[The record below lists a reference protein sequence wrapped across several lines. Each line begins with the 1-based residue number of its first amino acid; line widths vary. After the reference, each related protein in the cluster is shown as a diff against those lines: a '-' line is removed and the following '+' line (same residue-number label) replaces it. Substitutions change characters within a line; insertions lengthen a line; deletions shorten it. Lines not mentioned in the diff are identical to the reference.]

1 MQRVLSV
8 SLSHVIRS
16 AATLLLPFS
25 FIALIAWATAGS
37 ASGNTSDPIRGAVWI
52 WLGGCRVPFQL
63 ALPPSSLP
71 GYLTF
76 LPIGGLVLPFLVIR
90 ATFNRAIDRLQGDF
104 HDINGVRLIFS
115 SMYAVLLTALAF
127 VSGSTAVTPQ
137 WYLAPIFGFLLCL
150 LATMSA
156 GYRVSPSRSLRIALR
171 ITAIYMGVS
180 LVAATLLLLTN
191 FTQVKTIT
199 ISLQPG
205 FFGGLLLLFLNVLYL
220 PNAAV
225 AIASYFSGTG
235 LAVGAGTIVSPWWY
249 QLGQI
254 PALPLLG
261 ILPTSRHPLA
271 LLGVLFFI
279 GLGVLL
285 ARWALAHGLQTL
297 IQSYLLTLALATL
310 LAYLG
315 SGALLTT
322 EMGAMGVSIWKFVLS
337 IAIEIGAGAAAT
349 TFIMNKRLSVKI

>member
-52 WLGGCRVPFQL
+52 WLGTHHLPFQL
-63 ALPPSSLP
+63 ALPPTSLP

-90 ATFNRAIDRLQGDF
+90 STFNRAIDRLQGDF

-115 SMYAVLLTALAF
+115 SMYAVLLTALAY

-235 LAVGAGTIVSPWWY
+235 LAVGTGTIVSPWWY

>member
-37 ASGNTSDPIRGAVWI
+37 ASGSTSDPIRGAVWI
-52 WLGGCRVPFQL
+52 WLGAHHLPFQL
-63 ALPPSSLP
+63 ALPPTSLP

-90 ATFNRAIDRLQGDF
+90 SAFNRAIDRLQGDF

-115 SMYAVLLTALAF
+115 GMYAALLTALAF
-127 VSGSTAVTPQ
+127 FSGSTAVTPQ
-137 WYLAPIFGFLLCL
+137 WYLAPIFGFLLSL
-150 LATMSA
+150 LATLSA
-156 GYRVSPSRSLRIALR
+156 GYRVNPSRSLRIALR
-171 ITAIYMGVS
+171 ITAMFMG
-180 LVAATLLLLTN
+180 AALMVTALLLILN
-191 FTQVKTIT
+191 FTQVKNIT

-205 FFGGLLLLFLNVLYL
+205 FFGGLLLLILNVLYL

-225 AIASYFSGTG
+225 ATAAYFSGTG
-235 LAVGAGTIVSPWWY
+235 LAVGAGTIVYPWWY

-271 LLGVLFFI
+271 LFGVLFFI

-285 ARWALAHGLQTL
+285 ARWALNFGVQTL
-297 IQSYLLTLALATL
+297 VQSYLFTIALATL
-310 LAYLG
+310 LAYLA
-315 SGALLTT
+315 SGALLTA

-337 IAIEIGAGAAAT
+337 IAVEIGIGAAAT
-349 TFIMNKRLSVKI
+349 TFFMNKRLSGKG

>member
-37 ASGNTSDPIRGAVWI
+37 ASGSTSDPIRGAVWI
-52 WLGGCRVPFQL
+52 WLGAHHLPFQL
-63 ALPPSSLP
+63 ALPPTSLP
-71 GYLTF
+71 GYLTY
-76 LPIGGLVLPFLVIR
+76 LPIGGIVLPLLVIR

-115 SMYAVLLTALAF
+115 GMYAALLTALAF
-127 VSGSTAVTPQ
+127 FSGSTAVTPQ
-137 WYLAPIFGFLLCL
+137 WYLAPIFGFLLAL
-150 LATMSA
+150 VATLSA
-156 GYRVSPSRSLRIALR
+156 GYRVNPSRSLRLALR
-171 ITAIYMGVS
+171 ITAIFMG
-180 LVAATLLLLTN
+180 AALMVTALLLILN
-191 FTQVKTIT
+191 FTQVKNIT

-205 FFGGLLLLFLNVLYL
+205 FFGGLLLLVLNVFYL

-225 AIASYFSGTG
+225 ATAAYFSGTG
-235 LAVGAGTIVSPWWY
+235 VAVGAGTIVSPWWY

-271 LLGVLFFI
+271 LFGVLFFI

-285 ARWALAHGLQTL
+285 ARWSLAFGIQTL
-297 IQSYLLTLALATL
+297 VQSYLFTIALATL
-310 LAYLG
+310 LAYLA
-315 SGALLTT
+315 SGALLTA

-337 IAIEIGAGAAAT
+337 IAIEIGIGAAAT
-349 TFIMNKRLSVKI
+349 TFFMNKQLSGKS

>member
-37 ASGNTSDPIRGAVWI
+37 ASGSTSDPIRGAVWI
-52 WLGGCRVPFQL
+52 WLGAHHLPFQL
-63 ALPPSSLP
+63 ALPPTSLP

-90 ATFNRAIDRLQGDF
+90 AVFNRAIDRLQGDF

-115 SMYAVLLTALAF
+115 GMYAALLTALAF
-127 VSGSTAVTPQ
+127 FSGSTAVTPQ
-137 WYLAPIFGFLLCL
+137 WYLAPIFGFLLAL
-150 LATMSA
+150 VATLSS
-156 GYRVSPSRSLRIALR
+156 GYRVNPSRSLRIALR
-171 ITAIYMGVS
+171 ITAIFMG
-180 LVAATLLLLTN
+180 AALIVTALLLILN
-191 FTQVKTIT
+191 FTQVKNIT

-205 FFGGLLLLFLNVLYL
+205 FFGGLLLLVLNVLYL

-225 AIASYFSGTG
+225 ATAAYFSGTG

-271 LLGVLFFI
+271 LFGVLFFI

-285 ARWALAHGLQTL
+285 ARWALNYGIQTL
-297 IQSYLLTLALATL
+297 VQSYLFTIALATL
-310 LAYLG
+310 LAYLA
-315 SGALLTT
+315 SGALLTA

-337 IAIEIGAGAAAT
+337 IAVEIGIGAAAT
-349 TFIMNKRLSVKI
+349 TFFMNKRLSGKS

>member
-37 ASGNTSDPIRGAVWI
+37 ASGSTSDPMRGAVWI
-52 WLGGCRVPFQL
+52 WLGAHHLPFQL
-63 ALPPSSLP
+63 ALPPTSLP

-90 ATFNRAIDRLQGDF
+90 AAFNRAIDRLQGDF

-115 SMYAVLLTALAF
+115 GMYAALLTALAF
-127 VSGSTAVTPQ
+127 FSGSTAVTPQ
-137 WYLAPIFGFLLCL
+137 WYLAPIFGFF
-150 LATMSA
+150 LALVATLSS
-156 GYRVSPSRSLRIALR
+156 GYRVNPSRSLRIALR
-171 ITAIYMGVS
+171 VTAILMG
-180 LVAATLLLLTN
+180 AALMVTALLLILN
-191 FTQVKTIT
+191 FTQVKNIT

-205 FFGGLLLLFLNVLYL
+205 FFGGLLLLVLNVLYL

-225 AIASYFSGTG
+225 ATAAYFSGTG

-271 LLGVLFFI
+271 LFGALFFI

-285 ARWALAHGLQTL
+285 ARWAINYGIQTL
-297 IQSYLLTLALATL
+297 VQSYLFTIALAML
-310 LAYLG
+310 LAYLA
-315 SGALLTT
+315 SGALLTA

-337 IAIEIGAGAAAT
+337 IAVEIGIGAAAT
-349 TFIMNKRLSVKI
+349 TFFMNKRLSGKS

>member
-8 SLSHVIRS
+8 SLSHVLRS

-37 ASGNTSDPIRGAVWI
+37 ASGSTSDPIRGAVWI
-52 WLGGCRVPFQL
+52 WLGAHHLPFQL
-63 ALPPSSLP
+63 ALPPTSLP

-90 ATFNRAIDRLQGDF
+90 AAFNRAIDRLQGDF

-115 SMYAVLLTALAF
+115 GMYAALLTALAF
-127 VSGSTAVTPQ
+127 LSGSTAVTPQ
-137 WYLAPIFGFLLCL
+137 WYLAPIFGFLLAL
-150 LATMSA
+150 VATLSA
-156 GYRVSPSRSLRIALR
+156 GYRVNPSRSLRIALR
-171 ITAIYMGVS
+171 ITAIFMG
-180 LVAATLLLLTN
+180 AALMVTALLLILN
-191 FTQVKTIT
+191 FTQVKNIT

-205 FFGGLLLLFLNVLYL
+205 FFGGLLLLVLNVLYL

-225 AIASYFSGTG
+225 ATAAYFSGTG

-271 LLGVLFFI
+271 LFGVLFFI

-285 ARWALAHGLQTL
+285 ARWALNYGIQTL
-297 IQSYLLTLALATL
+297 VQSYLFTIALATL
-310 LAYLG
+310 LAYLA
-315 SGALLTT
+315 SGALLTA

-337 IAIEIGAGAAAT
+337 IAVEIGIGAAAT
-349 TFIMNKRLSVKI
+349 TFFMNKRLSGKS

>member
-37 ASGNTSDPIRGAVWI
+37 ASGSTSDPIRGAVWI
-52 WLGGCRVPFQL
+52 WLGAHHLPFQL
-63 ALPPSSLP
+63 ALPPTSLP

-127 VSGSTAVTPQ
+127 LSGSNAVTPQ
-137 WYLAPIFGFLLCL
+137 WYLAPIFGFILCL

-156 GYRVSPSRSLRIALR
+156 GYRVNPSRALRIALR
-171 ITAIYMGVS
+171 ITSIYIGVA
-180 LVAATLLLLTN
+180 LVVTTLLLILN
-191 FTQVKTIT
+191 FTQVKNIT

-205 FFGGLLLLFLNVLYL
+205 IFGGLLLLFLNVLYL

-225 AIASYFSGTG
+225 ATAAYFSGTG

-249 QLGQI
+249 QLGQL

-261 ILPTSRHPLA
+261 ILPTSRQPLA

-285 ARWALAHGLQTL
+285 ARWALAHGIQTL
-297 IQSYLLTLALATL
+297 IQSYLFTIALATL

-315 SGALLTT
+315 SGALLTA
-322 EMGAMGVSIWKFVLS
+322 EMGALGVSIWKFVLS
-337 IAIEIGAGAAAT
+337 IALEIGIGAAAT
-349 TFIMNKRLSVKI
+349 TFVMNKRLSVKS

>member
-37 ASGNTSDPIRGAVWI
+37 ASGSTSDPIRGAVWI
-52 WLGGCRVPFQL
+52 WLGAHHLPFQL
-63 ALPPSSLP
+63 ALPPTSLP

-127 VSGSTAVTPQ
+127 LSGSTAVTPQ
-137 WYLAPIFGFLLCL
+137 WYLAPIFGFILCL

-156 GYRVSPSRSLRIALR
+156 GYRVNPSRALRIALR
-171 ITAIYMGVS
+171 ITSIYIGVA
-180 LVAATLLLLTN
+180 LVVTTLLLILN
-191 FTQVKTIT
+191 FTQVKNIT

-205 FFGGLLLLFLNVLYL
+205 IFGGLLLLFLNVLYL

-225 AIASYFSGTG
+225 ATAAYFSGTG

-249 QLGQI
+249 QLGQL

-261 ILPTSRHPLA
+261 ILPTSRQPLA

-285 ARWALAHGLQTL
+285 ARWALAHGIQTL
-297 IQSYLLTLALATL
+297 IQSYLFTIALATL

-315 SGALLTT
+315 SGALLTA

-337 IAIEIGAGAAAT
+337 IALEIGIGAAAT
-349 TFIMNKRLSVKI
+349 TFVMNKRLSVKS

>member
-1 MQRVLSV
+1 
-8 SLSHVIRS
+8 
-16 AATLLLPFS
+16 
-25 FIALIAWATAGS
+25 
-37 ASGNTSDPIRGAVWI
+37 VWI
-52 WLGGCRVPFQL
+52 WLGAHHLPFQL
-63 ALPPSSLP
+63 ALPPTSLP

-90 ATFNRAIDRLQGDF
+90 AAFNRAIDRLQGDF

-115 SMYAVLLTALAF
+115 GMYAALLTALAF
-127 VSGSTAVTPQ
+127 FSGSTAVTPQ
-137 WYLAPIFGFLLCL
+137 WYLAPIFGFLLAL
-150 LATMSA
+150 LATLSA
-156 GYRVSPSRSLRIALR
+156 GYRVNPSRSLRIALR
-171 ITAIYMGVS
+171 ITSIFMG
-180 LVAATLLLLTN
+180 AALIVTALLLILN
-191 FTQVKTIT
+191 FTQVKNIT

-205 FFGGLLLLFLNVLYL
+205 FFGGLLLLILNVLYL

-225 AIASYFSGTG
+225 ATAAYFSGTG

-285 ARWALAHGLQTL
+285 ARWALAFGIQTL
-297 IQSYLLTLALATL
+297 VQSYLFTIALATL
-310 LAYLG
+310 LAYLA
-315 SGALLTT
+315 SGALLTA

-337 IAIEIGAGAAAT
+337 IAIEIGIGAAAT
-349 TFIMNKRLSVKI
+349 TFFLNKRLSGKS

>member
-16 AATLLLPFS
+16 AATLLLPFA

-37 ASGNTSDPIRGAVWI
+37 ASGSTSDPIRGAVWI
-52 WLGGCRVPFQL
+52 WLGAHHLPFQL
-63 ALPPSSLP
+63 ALPPTSLP

-90 ATFNRAIDRLQGDF
+90 AAFNRAIDRLQGDF
-104 HDINGVRLIFS
+104 HDINSVRLIFS

-127 VSGSTAVTPQ
+127 FSDSTAVTPQ
-137 WYLAPIFGFLLCL
+137 WYLAPVFGFLLCL

-156 GYRVSPSRSLRIALR
+156 GYRINPSRSLRIALR
-171 ITAIYMGVS
+171 ITAMYVGVA
-180 LVAATLLLLTN
+180 LMVTTLLLILN
-191 FTQVKTIT
+191 FTQVKNIT

-205 FFGGLLLLFLNVLYL
+205 IFGGMLLLFLNILYL
-220 PNAAV
+220 PNAA
-225 AIASYFSGTG
+225 IATAAYFSGTG

-261 ILPTSRHPLA
+261 ILPTSRQPFA
-271 LLGVLFFI
+271 LLGTLFFV

-285 ARWALAHGLQTL
+285 ARWALAHGIQTL
-297 IQSYLLTLALATL
+297 IQSYLLTIALATL

-315 SGALLTT
+315 SGALITA

-337 IAIEIGAGAAAT
+337 IALEVGIGAAVT
-349 TFIMNKRLSVKI
+349 TFIMNKRLSVKS

>member
-37 ASGNTSDPIRGAVWI
+37 ASGSTSDPIRGAVWI
-52 WLGGCRVPFQL
+52 WLGAHHLPFQL
-63 ALPPSSLP
+63 ALPPTSLP

-90 ATFNRAIDRLQGDF
+90 AAFNRAIDRLQGDF

-115 SMYAVLLTALAF
+115 GMYAALLTALAF
-127 VSGSTAVTPQ
+127 FSGSTAVTPQ
-137 WYLAPIFGFLLCL
+137 WYLAPIFGFLLAL
-150 LATMSA
+150 LATLSA
-156 GYRVSPSRSLRIALR
+156 GYRVNPSRSLRIALR
-171 ITAIYMGVS
+171 ITAIFMG
-180 LVAATLLLLTN
+180 AALIVTALLLILN
-191 FTQVKTIT
+191 FTQVKNIT

-205 FFGGLLLLFLNVLYL
+205 FFGGLLLLILNVLYL

-225 AIASYFSGTG
+225 ATAAYFSGTG

-285 ARWALAHGLQTL
+285 ARWALAHGIQTL
-297 IQSYLLTLALATL
+297 VQSYLFTIALATL

-315 SGALLTT
+315 GGALLTA

-337 IAIEIGAGAAAT
+337 IAIEIGIGAAAT
-349 TFIMNKRLSVKI
+349 TFFLNKRLSGKS

>member
-8 SLSHVIRS
+8 SLSHVLRS

-37 ASGNTSDPIRGAVWI
+37 ASGSTSDPIRGAVWI
-52 WLGGCRVPFQL
+52 WLGAHHLPFQL
-63 ALPPSSLP
+63 ALPPTSLP

-90 ATFNRAIDRLQGDF
+90 AAFNRAIDRLQGDF

-115 SMYAVLLTALAF
+115 GMYAALLTALAF
-127 VSGSTAVTPQ
+127 FSGSNAVTPQ
-137 WYLAPIFGFLLCL
+137 WYLAPIFGFLLAL
-150 LATMSA
+150 VATLSA
-156 GYRVSPSRSLRIALR
+156 GYRVNPSRSLRIALR
-171 ITAIYMGVS
+171 ITAIFMG
-180 LVAATLLLLTN
+180 AALMVTALLLILN
-191 FTQVKTIT
+191 FTQVKNIT

-205 FFGGLLLLFLNVLYL
+205 FFGGLLLLILNVLYL

-225 AIASYFSGTG
+225 ATAAYFSGTG

-271 LLGVLFFI
+271 LFGALF
-279 GLGVLL
+279 LL
-285 ARWALAHGLQTL
+285 ASEFSWRVGRLTMEYRLWCRAISSPSHLQRCWH
-297 IQSYLLTLALATL
+297 
-310 LAYLG
+310 
-315 SGALLTT
+315 
-322 EMGAMGVSIWKFVLS
+322 IWQV
-337 IAIEIGAGAAAT
+337 
-349 TFIMNKRLSVKI
+349 VHC

>member
-37 ASGNTSDPIRGAVWI
+37 ASGSTSDPIRGAVWI
-52 WLGGCRVPFQL
+52 WLGAHHLPFQL
-63 ALPPSSLP
+63 ALPPTSLP

-127 VSGSTAVTPQ
+127 LSGSTAVTPQ
-137 WYLAPIFGFLLCL
+137 WYLAPIFGFILCL

-156 GYRVSPSRSLRIALR
+156 GYRVNPSRALRIALR
-171 ITAIYMGVS
+171 ITSIYMGVA
-180 LVAATLLLLTN
+180 LVVTTLLLILN
-191 FTQVKTIT
+191 FTQVKNIT

-205 FFGGLLLLFLNVLYL
+205 IFGGLLLLFLNVLYL

-225 AIASYFSGTG
+225 ATAAYFSGTG

-249 QLGQI
+249 QLGQL

-261 ILPTSRHPLA
+261 ILPTSRQPLA

-285 ARWALAHGLQTL
+285 ARWALAHGIQTL
-297 IQSYLLTLALATL
+297 IQSYLFTIALATL

-315 SGALLTT
+315 SGALLTA
-322 EMGAMGVSIWKFVLS
+322 EMGALGVSIWKFVLS
-337 IAIEIGAGAAAT
+337 IALEIGIGAAAT
-349 TFIMNKRLSVKI
+349 TFVMNKRLSVKS

>member
-25 FIALIAWATAGS
+25 FVALIAWATAGS
-37 ASGNTSDPIRGAVWI
+37 ASGSTSDPIRGAVWI
-52 WLGGCRVPFQL
+52 WLGAHHLPFQL
-63 ALPPSSLP
+63 ALPPTSLP

-90 ATFNRAIDRLQGDF
+90 AAFNRAIDRLQGDF

-127 VSGSTAVTPQ
+127 LSGSTAVTPQ
-137 WYLAPIFGFLLCL
+137 WYLAPIFGFILCL

-156 GYRVSPSRSLRIALR
+156 GYRVNPSRALRIALR
-171 ITAIYMGVS
+171 ITSIYIGVA
-180 LVAATLLLLTN
+180 LVVTTLLLILN
-191 FTQVKTIT
+191 FTQVKNIT

-205 FFGGLLLLFLNVLYL
+205 IFGGLLLLFLNVLYL

-225 AIASYFSGTG
+225 ATAAYFSGTG

-249 QLGQI
+249 QLGQL

-261 ILPTSRHPLA
+261 ILPTSRQPLA

-285 ARWALAHGLQTL
+285 ARWALAHGIQTL
-297 IQSYLLTLALATL
+297 IQSYLFTIALATL

-315 SGALLTT
+315 SGALLTA
-322 EMGAMGVSIWKFVLS
+322 EMGALGVSIWKFVLS
-337 IAIEIGAGAAAT
+337 IALEIGIGAAAT
-349 TFIMNKRLSVKI
+349 TFVMNKRLSVKS

>member
-37 ASGNTSDPIRGAVWI
+37 ASGSTSDPIRGAVWI
-52 WLGGCRVPFQL
+52 WLGAHHLPFQL
-63 ALPPSSLP
+63 ALPPTSLP

-127 VSGSTAVTPQ
+127 LSGSTAVTPQ

-156 GYRVSPSRSLRIALR
+156 GYRVNPSRSFRISLR
-171 ITAIYMGVS
+171 ITAIYIGVA
-180 LVAATLLLLTN
+180 LVVTTLLLIFN
-191 FTQVKTIT
+191 FTQVKNIT

-225 AIASYFSGTG
+225 ATAAYFSGTG
-235 LAVGAGTIVSPWWY
+235 LAVGAVTIVSPWWY
-249 QLGQI
+249 QLGQL

-261 ILPTSRHPLA
+261 ILPTSRQPLA

-285 ARWALAHGLQTL
+285 AYWALAHGIQTL
-297 IQSYLLTLALATL
+297 IQSYLFTIALATL
-310 LAYLG
+310 LAYL
-315 SGALLTT
+315 
-322 EMGAMGVSIWKFVLS
+322 
-337 IAIEIGAGAAAT
+337 
-349 TFIMNKRLSVKI
+349 

>member
-37 ASGNTSDPIRGAVWI
+37 ASGSTSDPIRGAVWI
-52 WLGGCRVPFQL
+52 WLGAHHLPFQL
-63 ALPPSSLP
+63 AIPPTSLP

-127 VSGSTAVTPQ
+127 LSGSNAVTPQ
-137 WYLAPIFGFLLCL
+137 WYLAPIFGFILCL

-156 GYRVSPSRSLRIALR
+156 GYRVNPSRALRIALR
-171 ITAIYMGVS
+171 ITSIYIGVA
-180 LVAATLLLLTN
+180 LVVTTLLLILN
-191 FTQVKTIT
+191 FTQVKNIT

-205 FFGGLLLLFLNVLYL
+205 IFGGLLLLFLNVLYL

-225 AIASYFSGTG
+225 ATAAYFSGTG

-249 QLGQI
+249 QLGQL

-261 ILPTSRHPLA
+261 ILPTSRQPLA

-285 ARWALAHGLQTL
+285 ARWALAHGIQTL
-297 IQSYLLTLALATL
+297 IQSYLFTIALATL

-315 SGALLTT
+315 SGALLTA

-337 IAIEIGAGAAAT
+337 IALEIGIGAAAT
-349 TFIMNKRLSVKI
+349 TFVMNKRLSVKS

>member
-37 ASGNTSDPIRGAVWI
+37 ASGSTSDPIRGAVWI
-52 WLGGCRVPFQL
+52 WLGAHHLPFQL
-63 ALPPSSLP
+63 ALPPTSLP

-76 LPIGGLVLPFLVIR
+76 LPMGGLVLPFLVIR

-127 VSGSTAVTPQ
+127 LSGSTAVTPQ
-137 WYLAPIFGFLLCL
+137 WYLAPIFGFILCL

-156 GYRVSPSRSLRIALR
+156 GYRVNPSRALRIALR
-171 ITAIYMGVS
+171 ITSIYIGVA
-180 LVAATLLLLTN
+180 LVVTTLLLILN
-191 FTQVKTIT
+191 FTQVKNIT

-205 FFGGLLLLFLNVLYL
+205 IFGGLLLLFLNVLYL

-225 AIASYFSGTG
+225 ATAAYFSGTG

-249 QLGQI
+249 QLGQL

-261 ILPTSRHPLA
+261 ILPTSRQPLA

-285 ARWALAHGLQTL
+285 ARWALAHGIQTL
-297 IQSYLLTLALATL
+297 IQSYLFTIALATL

-315 SGALLTT
+315 SGALLTA
-322 EMGAMGVSIWKFVLS
+322 EMGALGVSIWKFVLS
-337 IAIEIGAGAAAT
+337 IALEIGIGAAAT
-349 TFIMNKRLSVKI
+349 TFVMNKRLSVKS

>member
-37 ASGNTSDPIRGAVWI
+37 ASGSTSDPIRGAVWI
-52 WLGGCRVPFQL
+52 WLGAHHLPFQL
-63 ALPPSSLP
+63 ALPPTSLP

-90 ATFNRAIDRLQGDF
+90 AAFNRAIDRLQGDF

-115 SMYAVLLTALAF
+115 AMYAVLLTVLAF
-127 VSGSTAVTPQ
+127 FSGSTAVTPQ

-150 LATMSA
+150 LATLSA
-156 GYRVSPSRSLRIALR
+156 GYRINPSRSLRIALR
-171 ITAIYMGVS
+171 ITAIYIGVA
-180 LVAATLLLLTN
+180 LVATTLFLILN
-191 FTQVKTIT
+191 FTQVKNIT

-205 FFGGLLLLFLNVLYL
+205 IFGGILLLFLNILYL
-220 PNAAV
+220 PNAA
-225 AIASYFSGTG
+225 IATAAYFSGTG

-261 ILPTSRHPLA
+261 ILPTSRQPLA
-271 LLGVLFFI
+271 LFGVLFFI

-285 ARWALAHGLQTL
+285 ARWALANGIQTL
-297 IQSYLLTLALATL
+297 IQSYLFTIALATL
-310 LAYLG
+310 LAYFG
-315 SGALLTT
+315 SGALITA

-337 IAIEIGAGAAAT
+337 IALEIGIGAAAT
-349 TFIMNKRLSVKI
+349 TFIMNKRLSVKS

>member
-37 ASGNTSDPIRGAVWI
+37 ASGSTSDPIRGAVWI
-52 WLGGCRVPFQL
+52 WLGAHHLPFQL
-63 ALPPSSLP
+63 ALPPTSLP

-90 ATFNRAIDRLQGDF
+90 AVFNRAIDRLQGDF

-115 SMYAVLLTALAF
+115 GMYAALLTALAF
-127 VSGSTAVTPQ
+127 FSGSTAVTPQ
-137 WYLAPIFGFLLCL
+137 WYLAPIFGFLLAL
-150 LATMSA
+150 VATLSS
-156 GYRVSPSRSLRIALR
+156 GYRVNPSRSLRIALR
-171 ITAIYMGVS
+171 ITAIFMG
-180 LVAATLLLLTN
+180 AALIVTALLLILN
-191 FTQVKTIT
+191 FTQVKNIT

-205 FFGGLLLLFLNVLYL
+205 FFGGLLLLVLNVLYL

-225 AIASYFSGTG
+225 ATAAYFSGTG

-271 LLGVLFFI
+271 LIGVLFFI

-285 ARWALAHGLQTL
+285 ARWALNFGIQTL
-297 IQSYLLTLALATL
+297 VQSYLFTIALATL
-310 LAYLG
+310 LAYLA
-315 SGALLTT
+315 SGALLTA

-337 IAIEIGAGAAAT
+337 IAVEIGIGAAAT
-349 TFIMNKRLSVKI
+349 TFFLNKRLLGKS

>member
-8 SLSHVIRS
+8 SLSHVLRS

-37 ASGNTSDPIRGAVWI
+37 ASGSTSDPIRGAVWI
-52 WLGGCRVPFQL
+52 WLGAHHLPFQL
-63 ALPPSSLP
+63 ALPPTSLP

-90 ATFNRAIDRLQGDF
+90 AAFNRAIDRLQGDF

-115 SMYAVLLTALAF
+115 GMYAALLTALAF
-127 VSGSTAVTPQ
+127 FSGSTAVTPQ
-137 WYLAPIFGFLLCL
+137 WYLAPIFGFLLAL
-150 LATMSA
+150 VATLSA
-156 GYRVSPSRSLRIALR
+156 GYRVNPSRSLRIALR
-171 ITAIYMGVS
+171 ITAIFMG
-180 LVAATLLLLTN
+180 AALMVTALLLILN
-191 FTQVKTIT
+191 FTQVKNIT

-205 FFGGLLLLFLNVLYL
+205 FFGGLLLLVLNVLYL

-225 AIASYFSGTG
+225 ATAAYFSGTG

-271 LLGVLFFI
+271 LFGALFFI

-285 ARWALAHGLQTL
+285 ARWALNYGIQTL
-297 IQSYLLTLALATL
+297 VQSYLFTIALATL
-310 LAYLG
+310 LAYLA
-315 SGALLTT
+315 SGALLTA

-337 IAIEIGAGAAAT
+337 IAVEIGIGAAAT
-349 TFIMNKRLSVKI
+349 TFFMNKRLSGKS

>member
-37 ASGNTSDPIRGAVWI
+37 ASGSTSDPIRGAVWI
-52 WLGGCRVPFQL
+52 WLGAHHLPFQL
-63 ALPPSSLP
+63 ALPPTSLP

-127 VSGSTAVTPQ
+127 LSGSTAVTPQ
-137 WYLAPIFGFLLCL
+137 WYLAPIFGFILCL

-156 GYRVSPSRSLRIALR
+156 GYRVNPSRALRIALR
-171 ITAIYMGVS
+171 ITSIYIGVA
-180 LVAATLLLLTN
+180 LVVTTLLLILN
-191 FTQVKTIT
+191 FTQVKNIT

-205 FFGGLLLLFLNVLYL
+205 IFGGLLLLFLNVLYL
-220 PNAAV
+220 PNAA
-225 AIASYFSGTG
+225 IATAAYFSGTG

-249 QLGQI
+249 QLGQL

-261 ILPTSRHPLA
+261 ILPTSRQPLA

-285 ARWALAHGLQTL
+285 ARWALAHGIQTL
-297 IQSYLLTLALATL
+297 IQSYLFTIALATL

-315 SGALLTT
+315 SGALLTA
-322 EMGAMGVSIWKFVLS
+322 EMGALGVSIWKFVLS
-337 IAIEIGAGAAAT
+337 IAVEIGIGAAAT
-349 TFIMNKRLSVKI
+349 TFIMNKQLSVKS

>member
-8 SLSHVIRS
+8 SLSHVLRS

-37 ASGNTSDPIRGAVWI
+37 ASGSTSDPIRGAVWI
-52 WLGGCRVPFQL
+52 WLGAHHLPFQL
-63 ALPPSSLP
+63 ALPPTSLP

-90 ATFNRAIDRLQGDF
+90 AAFNRAIDRLQGDF

-115 SMYAVLLTALAF
+115 GMYAALLTALAF
-127 VSGSTAVTPQ
+127 LSGSTAVTPQ
-137 WYLAPIFGFLLCL
+137 WYLSPIFGFLLAL
-150 LATMSA
+150 VATLSS
-156 GYRVSPSRSLRIALR
+156 GYRVNPSRSLRIALR
-171 ITAIYMGVS
+171 VTAIFTG
-180 LVAATLLLLTN
+180 AALMVTALLLILN
-191 FTQVKTIT
+191 FTQVKNIT

-205 FFGGLLLLFLNVLYL
+205 FFGGLLLLVLNVLYL

-225 AIASYFSGTG
+225 ATAAYFSGTG

-271 LLGVLFFI
+271 LLGILFFI

-285 ARWALAHGLQTL
+285 ARWALNYGIQTL
-297 IQSYLLTLALATL
+297 VQSYLFTIALATL
-310 LAYLG
+310 LAYLA
-315 SGALLTT
+315 SGALLTA

-337 IAIEIGAGAAAT
+337 IAVEIGIGAAAT
-349 TFIMNKRLSVKI
+349 TFFMNKRLSGKS

>member
-1 MQRVLSV
+1 
-8 SLSHVIRS
+8 
-16 AATLLLPFS
+16 
-25 FIALIAWATAGS
+25 
-37 ASGNTSDPIRGAVWI
+37 
-52 WLGGCRVPFQL
+52 
-63 ALPPSSLP
+63 
-71 GYLTF
+71 
-76 LPIGGLVLPFLVIR
+76 
-90 ATFNRAIDRLQGDF
+90 
-104 HDINGVRLIFS
+104 
-115 SMYAVLLTALAF
+115 MYAVLLTALAF

-261 ILPTSRHPLA
+261 ILPTSRLPLA

-285 ARWALAHGLQTL
+285 ARWALAHGLPTL

-337 IAIEIGAGAAAT
+337 IAIEIGAGSAAT
-349 TFIMNKRLSVKI
+349 TFIMNKRLSVKS

>member
-37 ASGNTSDPIRGAVWI
+37 ASGSTSDPIRGAVWI
-52 WLGGCRVPFQL
+52 WLGAHHLPFQL
-63 ALPPSSLP
+63 ALPPTSLP

-90 ATFNRAIDRLQGDF
+90 AAFNRAIDRLQGDF

-115 SMYAVLLTALAF
+115 GMYAALLTALAF
-127 VSGSTAVTPQ
+127 FSGSTAVTPQ
-137 WYLAPIFGFLLCL
+137 WYLAPIFGFLLAL
-150 LATMSA
+150 LATLSA
-156 GYRVSPSRSLRIALR
+156 GYRVNPSRALRIALR
-171 ITAIYMGVS
+171 ITAIYIGVA
-180 LVAATLLLLTN
+180 LVVTTLLLILN
-191 FTQVKTIT
+191 FTQVKNIT

-225 AIASYFSGTG
+225 ATAAYFSGTG

-285 ARWALAHGLQTL
+285 ARWALNYGIQTL
-297 IQSYLLTLALATL
+297 VQSYLFTIALSTL
-310 LAYLG
+310 LAYLA
-315 SGALLTT
+315 SGALLTA

-337 IAIEIGAGAAAT
+337 VAIEIGIGAAVT
-349 TFIMNKRLSVKI
+349 TLVMNKRLSGKS

>member
-37 ASGNTSDPIRGAVWI
+37 ASGSTSDPIRGAAWI
-52 WLGGCRVPFQL
+52 WLGAHHLPFQL
-63 ALPPSSLP
+63 ALPPTSLP

-115 SMYAVLLTALAF
+115 SMYAALLTTLAF
-127 VSGSTAVTPQ
+127 FSGSTAVTPQ

-156 GYRVSPSRSLRIALR
+156 GYRVNPSRSLRIALR
-171 ITAIYMGVS
+171 ITAIYIGVA
-180 LVAATLLLLTN
+180 LVVTTLLLILN
-191 FTQVKTIT
+191 FTQVKNIT

-225 AIASYFSGTG
+225 ATAAYFSGTG

-249 QLGQI
+249 QLGQL

-261 ILPTSRHPLA
+261 ILPTSRQPLA

-285 ARWALAHGLQTL
+285 ARWALAHGIHTL
-297 IQSYLLTLALATL
+297 IQSYLFTIALATL

-315 SGALLTT
+315 SGALLTA
-322 EMGAMGVSIWKFVLS
+322 EMGTMGVSIWKFVLS
-337 IAIEIGAGAAAT
+337 IALEIGIGAAAT
-349 TFIMNKRLSVKI
+349 TFIMNKRLSVKS

>member
-8 SLSHVIRS
+8 SLSHVLRS

-37 ASGNTSDPIRGAVWI
+37 ASGSTSDPIRGAVWI
-52 WLGGCRVPFQL
+52 WLGAHHLPFQL
-63 ALPPSSLP
+63 ALPPTSLP

-90 ATFNRAIDRLQGDF
+90 AVFNRAIDRLQGDF

-115 SMYAVLLTALAF
+115 GMYAALLTVLAF
-127 VSGSTAVTPQ
+127 FSGSTAVTPQ
-137 WYLAPIFGFLLCL
+137 WYLAPIFGFLLSL
-150 LATMSA
+150 LATLSA
-156 GYRVSPSRSLRIALR
+156 GYRVNPSRSLRIALR
-171 ITAIYMGVS
+171 ITAIFMG
-180 LVAATLLLLTN
+180 AALMVTALLLILN
-191 FTQVKTIT
+191 FTQVKNIT

-205 FFGGLLLLFLNVLYL
+205 FFGGLLLLVLNVLYL

-225 AIASYFSGTG
+225 ATAAYFSGTG

-261 ILPTSRHPLA
+261 ILPTSRHPFA
-271 LLGVLFFI
+271 LFGALFFI

-285 ARWALAHGLQTL
+285 ARWALNYGIQTL
-297 IQSYLLTLALATL
+297 VQSYLFTIALATL
-310 LAYLG
+310 LAYLA
-315 SGALLTT
+315 SGALLTA

-337 IAIEIGAGAAAT
+337 IAVEIGIGAAAT
-349 TFIMNKRLSVKI
+349 TFFMNKRLSGKS